1 MVENHLAVDDVGEPS
16 FESAHCFHGCFPGGD
31 FAVVVGAA
39 FGGVA
44 ELGDGHDV
52 QEPVDLAVARQ
63 R

>member
-1 MVENHLAVDDVGEPS
+1 V
-16 FESAHCFHGCFPGGD
+16 FPGGD